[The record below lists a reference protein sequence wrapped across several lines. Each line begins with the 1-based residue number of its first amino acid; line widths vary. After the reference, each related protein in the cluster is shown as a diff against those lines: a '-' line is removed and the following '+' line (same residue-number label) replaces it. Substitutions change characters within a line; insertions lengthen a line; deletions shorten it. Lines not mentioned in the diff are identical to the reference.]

1 MTFLTQ
7 LAQSTLAARL
17 ACIVLLAALAGLVTD
32 AFLKITYGAP
42 APAAAPLIS
51 AANAKPTPNW
61 LAGAASASIAPSD
74 LKLLGVIAQGP
85 TGIALVQQTG
95 KRAQVLRVGQS
106 LADGTQLK
114 SVSGKT
120 ATVQMNQTLKTL
132 TLDAIAG
139 KTATIAMSNAP
150 SAPIIPMPDASAQV
164 SQQMQ
169 QLQQAVANEAQ
180 ASALNESG
188 SLKKRVGARP

>member
-1 MTFLTQ
+1 M
-7 LAQSTLAARL
+7 
-17 ACIVLLAALAGLVTD
+17 
-32 AFLKITYGAP
+32 
-42 APAAAPLIS
+42 
-51 AANAKPTPNW
+51 
-61 LAGAASASIAPSD
+61 
-74 LKLLGVIAQGP
+74 
-85 TGIALVQQTG
+85 ALVQQTG

-139 KTATIAMSNAP
+139 KTATVAMNNTP
-150 SAPIIPMPDASAQV
+150 SAPAIPMPDASAQV

-188 SLKKRVGARP
+188 SLKKRLGARP